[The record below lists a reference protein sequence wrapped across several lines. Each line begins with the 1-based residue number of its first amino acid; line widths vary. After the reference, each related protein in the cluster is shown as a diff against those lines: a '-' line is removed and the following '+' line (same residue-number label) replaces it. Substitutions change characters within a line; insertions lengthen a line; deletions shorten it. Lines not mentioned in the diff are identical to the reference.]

1 MAILD
6 VIKFGGLASR
16 DWLVYKHPKDSITLG
31 SQLIVG
37 EGQVAIFVK
46 GGAVCDV
53 FTPGTYTLST
63 NNLPL
68 LQGIINLPFGGKTP
82 FSAEIYYINT
92 VTKLDLAWGTSD
104 PIQLIDP
111 KYHVRL
117 RIRAF
122 GQVGMKIADY
132 AGFLRELIGS
142 LNSSDVVRY
151 TKVLDFYK
159 GILVTKVKSIIA
171 DIIIHDQISA
181 LEIAAQLDDISQR
194 AQQILSPEFGKF
206 GMQLINFFVKSINF
220 PEEDFETINKILE
233 DKAAFDIMG
242 DSRYATK
249 RSFDVYEGA
258 ATNQNGVAGAFAAGG
273 IGLGAGAA
281 IAGNVQP
288 AASVMQAPAP
298 EAAYCPACHAAN
310 KQGAKFCNSCGA
322 SMTQPEP
329 KPTGRTCPGCGAAV
343 PDGSKFC
350 TECGMSLQPPV
361 CACGA
366 TLEPG
371 SKFCNQCGRKVG
383 E

>member
-142 LNSSDVVRY
+142 LNASDVVRY

-181 LEIAAQLDDISQR
+181 LEIAAQLDGISQR
-194 AQQILSPEFGKF
+194 TQQILTPEFGKF

-322 SMTQPEP
+322 SMIPPEP
-329 KPTGRTCPGCGAAV
+329 KPAGKTCPGCGAAV
-343 PDGSKFC
+343 PDGSRFC

>member
-53 FTPGTYTLST
+53 FTYTLST

-181 LEIAAQLDDISQR
+181 LEIAAQLDGISQR
-194 AQQILSPEFGKF
+194 TQQILTPEFGKF

-322 SMTQPEP
+322 SMTPSEP
-329 KPTGRTCPGCGAAV
+329 KPTEKTCPGCGAAV
-343 PDGSKFC
+343 PDGSRFC

-366 TLEPG
+366 TLQPG

>member
-181 LEIAAQLDDISQR
+181 LEIAAQLDGISQR
-194 AQQILSPEFGKF
+194 TQQILTPEFGKF

-322 SMTQPEP
+322 SMIPPEP
-329 KPTGRTCPGCGAAV
+329 KPAGKTCPGCGAAV

-371 SKFCNQCGRKVG
+371 SKFCNQCGRKVV

>member
-181 LEIAAQLDDISQR
+181 LEIAAQLDGISQR
-194 AQQILSPEFGKF
+194 TQQILTPEFGKF

-322 SMTQPEP
+322 SMIPPEP
-329 KPTGRTCPGCGAAV
+329 KPAGKTCPGCGAAV

>member
-1 MAILD
+1 
-6 VIKFGGLASR
+6 
-16 DWLVYKHPKDSITLG
+16 
-31 SQLIVG
+31 
-37 EGQVAIFVK
+37 
-46 GGAVCDV
+46 
-53 FTPGTYTLST
+53 
-63 NNLPL
+63 
-68 LQGIINLPFGGKTP
+68 
-82 FSAEIYYINT
+82 
-92 VTKLDLAWGTSD
+92 
-104 PIQLIDP
+104 
-111 KYHVRL
+111 
-117 RIRAF
+117 
-122 GQVGMKIADY
+122 MKIADY

-181 LEIAAQLDDISQR
+181 LEIAAQLDGISQR
-194 AQQILSPEFGKF
+194 TQQILTPEFGKF

-322 SMTQPEP
+322 SMTPPEP
-329 KPTGRTCPGCGAAV
+329 KPTEKICPGCGAAV

>member
-68 LQGIINLPFGGKTP
+68 LQCIINLPCGGTPP

-181 LEIAAQLDDISQR
+181 LEIAAQLDGISQR
-194 AQQILSPEFGKF
+194 TQQILTPEFGKF

-322 SMTQPEP
+322 SMTPPEP
-329 KPTGRTCPGCGAAV
+329 KPAEKTCPGCGAAV

>member
-181 LEIAAQLDDISQR
+181 LEIAAQLDGISQR
-194 AQQILSPEFGKF
+194 TQQILTPEFGKF

-322 SMTQPEP
+322 SMTPSEP
-329 KPTGRTCPGCGAAV
+329 KPTEKTCPGCGAAV
-343 PDGSKFC
+343 PDGSRFC

-366 TLEPG
+366 TLQPG

>member
-142 LNSSDVVRY
+142 LNASDVVRY

-194 AQQILSPEFGKF
+194 TQQILTPEFGKF
-206 GMQLINFFVKSINF
+206 GMQLINF

-322 SMTQPEP
+322 SMTPPEP
-329 KPTGRTCPGCGAAV
+329 KPTEKTCPGCGAVV

>member
-92 VTKLDLAWGTSD
+92 VTKLDLAWGISD

-181 LEIAAQLDDISQR
+181 LEIAAQLDGISQR
-194 AQQILSPEFGKF
+194 TQQILTPEFGKF

-233 DKAAFDIMG
+233 DKATFDIMG

-322 SMTQPEP
+322 SMIPPEP
-329 KPTGRTCPGCGAAV
+329 KPTEKTCPGCGAAV

>member
-132 AGFLRELIGS
+132 ASFLRELIGS
-142 LNSSDVVRY
+142 LNASDVVRY

-181 LEIAAQLDDISQR
+181 LEIAAQLDGISQR
-194 AQQILSPEFGKF
+194 TQQILTPEFGKF

-322 SMTQPEP
+322 SMTPPEP
-329 KPTGRTCPGCGAAV
+329 KPAGKTCPG
-343 PDGSKFC
+343 
-350 TECGMSLQPPV
+350 
-361 CACGA
+361 
-366 TLEPG
+366 
-371 SKFCNQCGRKVG
+371 
-383 E
+383 

>member
-6 VIKFGGLASR
+6 VIKFGGLVSR

-142 LNSSDVVRY
+142 LNASDVVRY

-181 LEIAAQLDDISQR
+181 LEIAAQLDGISQR
-194 AQQILSPEFGKF
+194 TQQILTPEFGKF

>member
-181 LEIAAQLDDISQR
+181 LEIAAQLDGISQR
-194 AQQILSPEFGKF
+194 TQQILTPEFGKF

-310 KQGAKFCNSCGA
+310 KQGAKFCSSCGA
-322 SMTQPEP
+322 SMTPPEP
-329 KPTGRTCPGCGAAV
+329 KPAEKTSPGCGAAV

>member
-68 LQGIINLPFGGKTP
+68 LQGIINMPFGGKTP

-132 AGFLRELIGS
+132 ASFLRELIGS
-142 LNSSDVVRY
+142 LNASDVVRY

-181 LEIAAQLDDISQR
+181 LEIAAQLDGISQR
-194 AQQILSPEFGKF
+194 TQQILTPEFGKF

-249 RSFDVYEGA
+249 HSFDVYEGA

-322 SMTQPEP
+322 SMTPPEP
-329 KPTGRTCPGCGAAV
+329 KPAGKTCPGCGAAV

-350 TECGMSLQPPV
+350 TKCGMSLQPPV

>member
-1 MAILD
+1 M
-6 VIKFGGLASR
+6 
-16 DWLVYKHPKDSITLG
+16 
-31 SQLIVG
+31 
-37 EGQVAIFVK
+37 
-46 GGAVCDV
+46 
-53 FTPGTYTLST
+53 
-63 NNLPL
+63 
-68 LQGIINLPFGGKTP
+68 
-82 FSAEIYYINT
+82 
-92 VTKLDLAWGTSD
+92 
-104 PIQLIDP
+104 QLIDP

-142 LNSSDVVRY
+142 LNASDVVRY

-181 LEIAAQLDDISQR
+181 LEIAAQLDGISQR
-194 AQQILSPEFGKF
+194 TQQILTPEFGKF

-322 SMTQPEP
+322 SMTPPEP
-329 KPTGRTCPGCGAAV
+329 KPAGKTCPGCGAAV
-343 PDGSKFC
+343 SDGSKFC